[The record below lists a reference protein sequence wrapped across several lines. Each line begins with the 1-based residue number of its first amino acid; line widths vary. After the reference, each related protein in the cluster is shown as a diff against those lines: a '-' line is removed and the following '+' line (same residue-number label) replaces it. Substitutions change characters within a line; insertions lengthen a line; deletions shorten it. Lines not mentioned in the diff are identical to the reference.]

1 MKLSDLHQF
10 EQFSQLSDEQL
21 ILLKPS
27 MRIKRCEAAGDL
39 VLPLGSN
46 SDLEFFLLKGKLQLT
61 TKDNHQFEIQAGS
74 AEARLSIARLRPS
87 IYEVKSSSTAI
98 LIALPEKLLTQQV
111 KASVL
116 SSSTNTEQLSPCAKK
131 LYNNFKQAL
140 ENKKFTL
147 PTLPS
152 VALKVRKVLEQEE
165 PEIAELEK
173 VINNDPSISAKLVA
187 AANSTLYHRGS
198 PCRTSADAIIRLGL
212 ETTSQLVMLFSLR
225 QLFQAKQPWVKKRM
239 VATWEQGIK
248 VAAICQLLT
257 LHHSHLSG
265 DQALLIGL
273 IHNLGE
279 LAILKFIDE
288 LDKLNPAEM
297 EQVLEELMPEAG
309 VLLLS
314 SWNFDAEII
323 ESIRQLNNWHT
334 PTKGQDAT
342 LDDLL
347 KVARLHSKIGTPEQ
361 YRYPRLDE
369 LAAFHKL
376 AKQGLTDDFS
386 LALIEDSEDQLEE
399 MQAMFGL

>member
-27 MRIKRCEAAGDL
+27 MRIKRCDAVGDL
-39 VLPLGSN
+39 ILPLGSD
-46 SDLEFFLLKGKLQLT
+46 SDLEFFLLKGKIALT
-61 TKDNHQFEIQAGS
+61 TEDNRQFEIQAGS
-74 AEARLSIARLRPS
+74 PEARLSIARLRPS
-87 IYEVKSSSTAI
+87 IYEVKSASTAI
-98 LIALPEKLLTQQV
+98 LIALPGKLLTQQV
-111 KASVL
+111 KASVI
-116 SSSTNTEQLSPCAKK
+116 SSANTEQLSPVAKR
-131 LYNNFKQAL
+131 LYNHLKQAL
-140 ENKKFTL
+140 EDKKFTL
-147 PTLPS
+147 PSLPS

-165 PEIAELEK
+165 PEIAELER

-187 AANSTLYHRGS
+187 AANSALYHRGS
-198 PCRTSADAIIRLGL
+198 PCRTSADAIMRLGL

-225 QLFQAKQPWVKKRM
+225 QLFKAKQPWVKTRM
-239 VATWEQGIK
+239 VKTWEQGVR

-257 LHHSHLSG
+257 LHHPHLSG

-279 LAILKFIDE
+279 LAILKFIDD
-288 LDKLNPAEM
+288 LDKLNPVEM

-314 SWNFDAEII
+314 SWNFDSEII
-323 ESIRQLNNWHT
+323 DSISQLNNWYT
-334 PTKGQDAT
+334 ETKGQKAT
-342 LDDLL
+342 LSDLL
-347 KVARLHSKIGTPEQ
+347 KVARIHSTIGTPNQ

-369 LAAFHKL
+369 LPAFHKL
-376 AKQGLTDDFS
+376 AKQGLTEDFS
-386 LALIEDSEDQLEE
+386 LALIDDAAEQVAE